1 MLQKKRAKFEEN
13 TADVTWRSDRQHVLY
28 VTLLA
33 SLGLSNVAT
42 APSFVEGVIFY
53 FLAFC

>member
-1 MLQKKRAKFEEN
+1 MLQKNELIEEN

-42 APSFVEGVIFY
+42 RPSFVEGVIFY
-53 FLAFC
+53 FLVFC

>member
-1 MLQKKRAKFEEN
+1 MLQKKRANEEN